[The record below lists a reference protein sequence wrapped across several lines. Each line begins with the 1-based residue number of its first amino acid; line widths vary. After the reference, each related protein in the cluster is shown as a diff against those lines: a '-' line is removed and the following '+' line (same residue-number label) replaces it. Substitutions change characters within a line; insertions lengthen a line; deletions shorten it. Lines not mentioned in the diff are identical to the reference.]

1 MYKQQYE
8 VIKVLERYKLSKL
21 TEEEIKNLNRP
32 ITNKD
37 IELRILKLSSE
48 KSETDGF
55 TGQFYQIFKED

>member
-8 VIKVLERYKLSKL
+8 VNEVVERYKLSKL
-21 TEEEIKNLNRP
+21 TQEEIKNLNRP
-32 ITNKD
+32 ITNKY

-48 KSETDGF
+48 KSEIDGF